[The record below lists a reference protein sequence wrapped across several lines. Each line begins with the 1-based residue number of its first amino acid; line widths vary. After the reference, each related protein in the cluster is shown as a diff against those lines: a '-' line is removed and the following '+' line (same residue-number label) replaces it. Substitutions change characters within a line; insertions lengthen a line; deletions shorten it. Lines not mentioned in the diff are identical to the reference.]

1 VSEANVEVVRRAIA
15 AGFVSHPP
23 DVETLC
29 EVLDPDHLLT
39 SNWGV
44 ETAEHHGVQGLLDAI
59 AEMAAAWDPWEQ
71 EVERI
76 IDAGQDCV
84 VGLLRLNAQG
94 RESGV
99 PVQFP
104 WAMVVTLRGGRMAT
118 SRVFLDQ
125 GQALKAVDL
134 EE

>member
-1 VSEANVEVVRRAIA
+1 MQIVGRAIA
-15 AGFVSHPP
+15 ASIAVPP
-23 DVETLC
+23 DVGTLNA
-29 EVLDPDHLLT
+29 VLDPNHVLTTDWGADQHQHL
-39 SNWGV
+39 
-44 ETAEHHGVQGLLDAI
+44 GVQVFLEAI
-59 AEMAAAWDPWEQ
+59 AEMVAAWDPWQQ

-84 VGLLRLNAQG
+84 VAHLRLNAQG